1 MASSLCGMKAD
12 VALGLTVCVSM
23 WVPVFCCMQGWD
35 PQLHWDTARRENHR
49 HLNQKWRQKEGKG
62 GEKVKWME
70 QGDSG
75 RTVEIDWW
83 RRRGGKARQG
93 GGLTQKLQK
102 GLIPYFPLN
111 LMPMNLKKKQK
122 KNALF
127 TLYYHEKIMKKDNLI
142 LLGL

>member
-1 MASSLCGMKAD
+1 
-12 VALGLTVCVSM
+12 
-23 WVPVFCCMQGWD
+23 
-35 PQLHWDTARRENHR
+35 
-49 HLNQKWRQKEGKG
+49 
-62 GEKVKWME
+62 ME

-111 LMPMNLKKKQK
+111 LMPMNLKKKKKKKTRKK